1 MMRLSK
7 GSSSPINRRRCLGIL
22 ASCAATPLM
31 AGVPGIANALG
42 GLKKITW
49 SGLALGANAHITL
62 YTDDEYRARET
73 LKKMLVEIK
82 RLEQYFSLFLER
94 SLIKDLNARGVLNN
108 PPIEFYRLLAQALEI
123 SEQSGGRFDPSVQP
137 LFMAFKACAR
147 DRAGF
152 AFGRPYEIDERIIE
166 ARTLIGWRHIE
177 CSRERISFA
186 RPGMA
191 ITLNGIAQG
200 YITDRATEILKAAGF
215 CQTLVNFGEYNALA
229 SPPGQDGWR
238 IQLGEQSDSAAK
250 INPAENKSIENSPGR
265 PVWTLKDG
273 AIAASDKSGYVF
285 DEKLALHHMLDPQSG
300 TSAGHWREVYV
311 AAPNATLADGA
322 STALFATP
330 LSEVDALARKLK
342 LTRVLLIDRDG
353 ASKQIRAV

>member
-7 GSSSPINRRRCLGIL
+7 GLSLPMNRRRCLGIL
-22 ASCAATPLM
+22 ASCAAIPVM
-31 AGVPGIANALG
+31 AGVPGGAHALA

-49 SGLALGANAHITL
+49 SGLALGANAHFIL
-62 YTDDEYRARET
+62 YTDDEHRARQT
-73 LKKMLVEIK
+73 LQNMLVEIK

-94 SLIKDLNARGVLNN
+94 SLIKDLNASGVLNN
-108 PPIEFYRLLAQALEI
+108 PPPEFYQLLAKALEI
-123 SEQSGGRFDPSVQP
+123 SALSVGRFDPSVQP

-177 CSRERISFA
+177 CSPERISFA

-215 CQTLVNFGEYNALA
+215 GQTLVNFGEYNALA
-229 SPPGQDGWR
+229 SRPGQDGWR
-238 IQLGEQSDSAAK
+238 IQLGEQPGNSV
-250 INPAENKSIENSPGR
+250 INNQGR
-265 PVWTLKDG
+265 PVWRLKHG

-285 DEKLALHHMLDPQSG
+285 DEKLALHHMLDPQLG
-300 TSAGHWREVYV
+300 TSAGHWREIYV

-353 ASKQIRAV
+353 ASKQIRPV